1 MDPYETERDTMVREQ
16 LERRGLE
23 NPRVLAA
30 MRAVPR
36 HLYVKSSLQEH
47 AYADRPLSIGFYQT
61 ISQPYVVALM
71 CDLLELKEAD
81 EVLEIGT
88 GSGYAAA
95 VLSKLCA
102 SVVTIE
108 RIPELAQ
115 KARETLTRAG
125 CSNITVHCG
134 DGTLGFPQEA
144 PFDAILVSAAAPS
157 FPESYKQQLGIGG
170 RLVIPA
176 GHSRSAQSLY
186 RVRKKSDTE
195 FSTEDLGGVAFVPL
209 IGEDGWHNGR

>member
-1 MDPYETERDTMVREQ
+1 MDPHETERDTMVREQ

-36 HLYVKSSLQEH
+36 HLFVKSNLQEH
-47 AYADRPLSIGFYQT
+47 AYDDRPLTIGFYQT

-71 CDLLELKEAD
+71 CDLLELKETD
-81 EVLEIGT
+81 SVLEIGT

-95 VLSKLCA
+95 VLSRLCA
-102 SVVTIE
+102 RVFTVE
-108 RIPELAQ
+108 RIPELAD
-115 KARETLTRAG
+115 KARETLTQAS
-125 CSNITVHCG
+125 CSNVTVHCG
-134 DGTLGFPQEA
+134 DGSLGLPQEA

-157 FPESYKQQLGIGG
+157 VPECYKQQLNIGG

-176 GHSRSAQSLY
+176 GQSRSVQSLY

-209 IGEDGWHNGR
+209 IGEKGWRDA

>member
-1 MDPYETERDTMVREQ
+1 MDPYETERDTMIRDQ

-36 HLYVKSSLQEH
+36 HLFVKSNLREH
-47 AYADRPLSIGFYQT
+47 AYADRPLTIGFFQT

-71 CDLLELKEAD
+71 CDLLELKETD
-81 EVLEIGT
+81 NVLEIGT

-95 VLSKLCA
+95 VLSQLCER
-102 SVVTIE
+102 VTTVE
-108 RIPELAQ
+108 RIPELAE
-115 KARETLTRAG
+115 KARETLTQAD
-125 CSNITVHCG
+125 CPNVTVHCG
-134 DGTLGFPQEA
+134 DGSLGFPQEA

-157 FPESYKQQLGIGG
+157 VPESYRQQLGIGG
-170 RLVIPA
+170 RIVIPA
-176 GHSRSAQSLY
+176 GQSRSAQSLY

-209 IGEDGWHNGR
+209 IGEEGWRDV

>member
-36 HLYVKSSLQEH
+36 HLFVKSNLREH
-47 AYADRPLSIGFYQT
+47 AYDDRPLTIGFYQT

-71 CDLLELKEAD
+71 CDLLELKETD
-81 EVLEIGT
+81 SVLEIGT

-108 RIPELAQ
+108 RIPELAE
-115 KARETLTRAG
+115 KARETLARAD
-125 CSNITVHCG
+125 CSNVTVHCG
-134 DGTLGFPQEA
+134 DGTLGLPKDS

-157 FPESYKQQLGIGG
+157 VPESYKQQLSIGG

-176 GHSRSAQSLY
+176 GQSRSVQSLY
-186 RVRKKSDTE
+186 RVRKKSGTE

-209 IGEDGWHNGR
+209 IGEEGWRDV

>member
-1 MDPYETERDTMVREQ
+1 MDQHETERDTMVREQ

-23 NPRVLAA
+23 NPRVLDA
-30 MRAVPR
+30 MRSVPR
-36 HLYVKSSLQEH
+36 HLFVKSNLQKH
-47 AYADRPLSIGFYQT
+47 AYADRPLTIGFYQT

-71 CDLLELKEAD
+71 CDLLELKETD

-95 VLSKLCA
+95 VLSRLCA
-102 SVVTIE
+102 CVTTVE
-108 RIPELAQ
+108 RIPELAE

-125 CSNITVHCG
+125 CSNVTVHCG
-134 DGTLGFPQEA
+134 DGTLGFPRDA

-157 FPESYKQQLGIGG
+157 VPESYKQQLGIGG

-176 GHSRSAQSLY
+176 GRSRSSQSLY
-186 RVRKKSDTE
+186 RVRKKSGTE
-195 FSTEDLGGVAFVPL
+195 FSMEDLGGVAFVPL
-209 IGEDGWHNGR
+209 IGEKGWKDT

>member
-1 MDPYETERDTMVREQ
+1 MDPFESEREAMVREQ

-23 NPRVLAA
+23 NPRVLDA

-36 HLYVKSSLQEH
+36 HLFVKKSLLKH
-47 AYADRPLSIGFYQT
+47 AYADRPLTIGHYQT

-71 CDLLELKEAD
+71 CDLLELSDTD

-95 VLSKLCA
+95 VLSRLCRR
-102 SVVTIE
+102 VTTVE
-108 RIPELAQ
+108 RLADLAE
-115 KARETLTRAG
+115 KARAALSAAG
-125 CSNITVHCG
+125 YSNVAVHTG
-134 DGTLGFPQEA
+134 DGTLGFPEGA

-157 FPESYKQQLGIGG
+157 VPEVLKQQLRVGG

-176 GHSRSAQSLY
+176 GLSRSAQSLY
-186 RVRKKSDTE
+186 RIRKESDTG
-195 FSTEDLGGVAFVPL
+195 FSAADLGGVAFVPL
-209 IGEDGWHNGR
+209 IGEKGWNDV